1 MASKFQLQPK
11 PTFKVNVTIPRAGE
25 EDGVITFTYK
35 HKPLKEL
42 ADIEAL
48 EGKNA
53 VDFLLEVTEA
63 WALPDEFTRENLE
76 TLLDNYPRAL
86 EAITRAYYNE
96 LMANREKN

>member
-11 PTFKVNVTIPRAGE
+11 PTFKVDVSIPRAGD
-25 EDGVITFTYK
+25 EDGVITIIFK

-42 ADIEAL
+42 SSIETM

-53 VDFLLEVTEA
+53 VDFLLDITEA
-63 WALPDEFTRENLE
+63 WALPDEFNRENLE

-86 EAITRAYYNE
+86 EAVTKAYYDE
-96 LMANREKN
+96 LMANRQKN